1 MPTLKSKIELYDNFS
16 APMMQIISAAN
27 AGTQA
32 VYAIQGA
39 LNQNINTGA
48 LDAVQMEMQETEY
61 EAQRLQQVLSTLP
74 NPNITFSSSE
84 ITAPQMPV
92 VNPIQVP
99 TETAAVN
106 YTSNPV
112 PAPVMPAM
120 NPVQVPAAVMPD
132 VQVNTAE
139 LDAAQAKM
147 QQTAAV
153 AEKLNQDLQNLESP
167 EIAVTASGFDSVQAE
182 IGNTETMAQQ
192 LNSAFGAVSS
202 PSISID
208 TQGLIQAQ
216 TEIQETS
223 ALTDKLDQN
232 LQNISSPEIIVNASG
247 FEQVQSEIQQIN
259 LSAEQLAQGFSE
271 IEFPEIE
278 ANISGIEL
286 QEAKIQALTADMQK
300 VVTNQQ
306 QINAASQG
314 VNVIPQEAQAQIQ
327 GLNKSVEQMNYALRY
342 LKENPF
348 NLDTEAA
355 QAQIEMLEKSIQAI
369 SNQQIQLQ
377 MQLPETPAIQTPD
390 ISPVIIPVQWE
401 TDNMPVF
408 TNTGIER
415 FQLEIQAAQAQIE
428 KLTSKQAQIT
438 AAAQRVHILPD
449 AAKQDLESIGLRIT
463 AIQQKILQIQ
473 GNQLNFGTDA
483 ANNGLEQLRAQ
494 LDSAIQLQEQLNNAI
509 ETKNINAANAAYMQ
523 LSGTI
528 SNTQRYIR
536 NNVSAQGEFNSAI
549 QNGVDKAFNLQSM
562 IGKAIG
568 AFGLIG
574 GIRKAVGLIQETTK
588 AFDTQYNS
596 EIQAFTVLGNR
607 LDAGFVSK
615 FEVQTTA
622 DTSAAIDEINAIQGK
637 INPVELSVKART
649 EALNAAFN
657 EIKDKASEI
666 QGKGIYG
673 DEAMIAAGA
682 EFATYFKDVKA
693 VTAMMDT
700 LSNYAMGMS
709 NGAELDTAA
718 MVNYATNLGKI
729 MAGSYDAMT
738 KKGFEFTDA
747 QKAVIQGTATE
758 AQYLDVLGADW
769 QNMTA
774 DMRAAA
780 TISQIINESWA
791 GLYENMSNTPRGKII
806 QLTNAW
812 GDMKEV
818 IGSQLYPYVTLFV
831 DTIRNN
837 WGTVGS
843 VISSITRFLQIMMVV
858 LNGVLSLSM
867 KTGKAI
873 YDNWDFI
880 APVIYAAAAALLIYT
895 GNLTYAKG
903 IELASAAAT
912 GALTVAKLLYAAA
925 LSVVTG
931 ATFAQTTAQLG
942 LNAAMYACPLVWIVG
957 LVVALVA
964 VFYLAVAAVNRFAGT
979 TLSATGI
986 ICGAFAVA
994 LAFIGNLF
1002 IAAANLVIDC
1012 MVTIA
1017 NAVRTVAN
1025 FVATVFVDP
1034 VAAVIQLFVG
1044 LANTVL
1050 NILAT
1055 IAGAIDTIFGSNLS
1069 SAVNNWKS
1077 AVSAFAADMQLEAS
1091 AKVLPEI
1098 DASQYK
1104 LQRFDYGEAYDT
1116 GYNFGKNLNLGK
1128 MIGADLPAFTGMPDM
1143 VGKIAEN
1150 SDALP
1155 EVAGNTGGLKD
1166 GLEIKDED
1174 LKYLRDL
1181 AEQEAI
1187 NRYTTAEINIDM
1199 TNNNHIEKGMD
1210 TSGFV
1215 AWMTDAVNEAIDV
1228 VTEGVH

>member
-1 MPTLKSKIELYDNFS
+1 MPTLKSKLELYDAFS
-16 APMMQIISAAN
+16 APMMQIINTAY
-27 AGTQA
+27 AGVTAVNSIQA
-32 VYAIQGA
+32 A
-39 LNQNINTGA
+39 LNQNVNAGMF
-48 LDAVQMEMQETEY
+48 DAVQMEMQETEY
-61 EAQRLQQVLSTLP
+61 EAQRLQQVLSGMP
-74 NPNITFSSSE
+74 DVNIAVSTNE
-84 ITAPQMPV
+84 AAAPKIPAV
-92 VNPIQVP
+92 SPIQVP
-99 TETAAVN
+99 METALEMQNVQQAVN
-106 YTSNPV
+106 TIQTPPVNFTSNPV
-112 PAPVMPAM
+112 PAPAMPVM
-120 NPVQVPAAVMPD
+120 NPVQVPAAEMPAVPVPD
-132 VQVNTAE
+132 MQVNTAG
-139 LDAAQAKM
+139 LDAAAAKM
-147 QQTAAV
+147 QQVSAA
-153 AEKLNQDLQNLESP
+153 AEKLNQDLQPIKNP
-167 EIAVTASGFDSVQAE
+167 EINMAATGFDSVQSE
-182 IGNTETMAQQ
+182 ISNTESMAQQ
-192 LNSAFGAVSS
+192 LNSTFGAVSS

-208 TQGLIQAQ
+208 TQAIQNAQ
-216 TEIQETS
+216 
-223 ALTDKLDQN
+223 N
-232 LQNISSPEIIVNASG
+232 
-247 FEQVQSEIQQIN
+247 EIQQVN
-259 LSAEQLAQGFSE
+259 VSAEQLAQGFSE

-286 QEAKIQALTADMQK
+286 QETKIQALTADMQRI
-300 VVTNQQ
+300 VASQQ

-314 VNVIPQEAQAQIQ
+314 VNVIPQETQGQIQ
-327 GLNKSVEQMNYALRY
+327 GLNKSIEQMNYALRY

-348 NLDTEAA
+348 ELSTEAA
-355 QAQIEMLEKSIQAI
+355 QAQIEALEKSIQGI

-377 MQLPETPAIQTPD
+377 MQLPDVPAVQTPD
-390 ISPVIIPVQWE
+390 IPPVVVPVQWE
-401 TDNMPVF
+401 TDSLPVF

-415 FQLEIQAAQAQIE
+415 FEQEIQAAQAQIE

-438 AAAQRVHILPD
+438 AAAQRMQILPG
-449 AAKQDLESIGLRIT
+449 AAKQDLQAVALQIDAIRQRIT
-463 AIQQKILQIQ
+463 QIQ
-473 GNQLNFGTDA
+473 NNQLNIGTDA

-509 ETKNINAANAAYMQ
+509 ETKNINAANAAYLQ

-528 SNTQRYIR
+528 SNTQRFIR

-549 QNGVDKAFNLQSM
+549 QTGVDKAFNLQSM

-574 GIRKAVGLIQETTK
+574 GIRKAVGWIQETTK

-622 DTSAAIDEINAIQGK
+622 DTSEAIAEINAIQGK

-649 EALNAAFN
+649 EALNAAFK

-718 MVNYATNLGKI
+718 MVSYATNLGKI
-729 MAGSYDAMT
+729 MTGSFDAMT

-758 AQYLDVLGADW
+758 AQYLEVLGDGWAD
-769 QNMTA
+769 MTS

-780 TISQIINESWA
+780 TISGIINESWA

-831 DTIRNN
+831 DTIKNN
-837 WGTVGS
+837 WGTVGA

-858 LNGVLSLSM
+858 MNGLLSAAM
-867 KTGKAI
+867 QTGKAI
-873 YDNWDFI
+873 YDNWDFV
-880 APVIYAAAAALLIYT
+880 APIIYAAAAALLVWA
-895 GNLTYAKG
+895 GNLTYAKAVQAADTA
-903 IELASAAAT
+903 ASIAAHA
-912 GALTVAKLLYAAA
+912 AKMLYA
-925 LSVVTG
+925 G
-931 ATFAQTTAQLG
+931 AITILNAILPTATAAQLG
-942 LNAAMYACPLVWIVG
+942 LNTAMYACPVVWIVG
-957 LVVALVA
+957 AIVALVA
-964 VFYLAVAAVNRFAGT
+964 VFYLAIAAVNRFAGT
-979 TLSATGI
+979 SISATGV
-986 ICGAFAVA
+986 ICGAFMVA

-1002 IAAANLVIDC
+1002 VAAANLIIDC

-1034 VAAVIQLFVG
+1034 VNAVIQLFVG
-1044 LANTVL
+1044 MANTVL
-1050 NILAT
+1050 NILST
-1055 IAGAIDTIFGSNLS
+1055 IAGVIDTVFGSNLS
-1069 SAVNNWKS
+1069 AAVNNWKG
-1077 AVSAFAADMQLEAS
+1077 AVAEYAAGLQVEAG
-1091 AKVLPEI
+1091 ATVIPEI

-1128 MIGADLPAFTGMPDM
+1128 MIGADLPAFSGMPDM

-1150 SDALP
+1150 SDSIP

-1187 NRYTTAEINIDM
+1187 NRYTTAEIHIDM

-1228 VTEGVH
+1228 VTEGVHK